1 MHTIAALASGA
12 GKAGISV
19 IRLSGDDAIDIASKV
34 FIPFGNYSSL
44 HDCEGHK
51 QVYGKIIGS
60 DGKRIDTGLCTC
72 FYAPHSYTGENTVEI
87 SCHGSPVGVSMIL
100 ASLFENGAEAALPG
114 EYTKRAFVNGKL
126 DLTMAEA
133 VGSLIDAASTAEVKL
148 FSAQLEGSVGRLVKE
163 QADKITQLLAS
174 VYAYIDYPDE
184 DMRDVGDEE
193 LKAELLK
200 IKNELWRLT
209 NTFSTGLAITEGVP
223 TAIVGLPNTGKSSLL
238 NALLGFDRAI
248 VTDVAGTTRDV
259 VTESVTVGNIKLNLS
274 DTAGI
279 HETSDTVE
287 KIGVERSKGTLT
299 DSKLVFGVFDVTQ
312 QPEQADNDHMVK
324 LLLAVKENKNVVI
337 VLNKCDLADSKKHR
351 DYFEGLGFDNIV
363 QISAKKKEG
372 LEALGNAVSR
382 LYPDS
387 GKAESGLVLTNARQ
401 YAALS
406 MAVGDIERALA
417 ALETLTP
424 DTACLDMESA
434 LGYLL
439 EADGRGVSEEIVNN
453 IFAHFC
459 VGK

>member
-1 MHTIAALASGA
+1 MHTIAAIASGA

-19 IRLSGDDAIDIASKV
+19 IRLSGDDAVEIASKV
-34 FIPFGNYSSL
+34 FIPFGKYDNLTQCQS
-44 HDCEGHK
+44 HM
-51 QVYGKIIGS
+51 QVYGKIVGS

-100 ASLFENGAEAALPG
+100 AALFENGAQAALPG

-133 VGSLIDAASTAEVKL
+133 VGQLIDAGSTAEVKL
-148 FSAQLEGSVGRLVKE
+148 FSAQLEGSVGKLVKE
-163 QADKITQLLAS
+163 QADKITHLLAS

-193 LKAELLK
+193 MKQELLK
-200 IKNELWRLT
+200 IKKELTRLT

-238 NALLGFDRAI
+238 NALLGFERAI

-259 VTESVTVGNIKLNLS
+259 VTESVTVGNIKLKIS

-279 HETSDTVE
+279 HETDDTVE
-287 KIGVERSKGTLT
+287 KIGVERSKGTLS
-299 DSKLVFGVFDVTQ
+299 DSRLVLGVFDVTK
-312 QPEQADNDHMVK
+312 PLSDTDDDIVK
-324 LLLAVKENKNVVI
+324 LLLEAKSSKNVIV
-337 VLNKCDLADSKKHR
+337 VLNKCDIAQPSAHKE
-351 DYFEGLGFDNIV
+351 YFENKGFDSIIC
-363 QISAKKKEG
+363 ISAKEKNG
-372 LEALGNAVSR
+372 LEMLEEQVGK
-382 LYPDS
+382 LYPDAS
-387 GKAESGLVLTNARQ
+387 EAESGLVLTNARQ
-401 YAALS
+401 YAALTG
-406 MAVGDIERALA
+406 AVSDIDRALE
-417 ALETLTP
+417 ALEMLTL

-453 IFAHFC
+453 IFSHFC

>member
-34 FIPFGNYSSL
+34 FIPFGKYDSL
-44 HDCEGHK
+44 TLCESHK
-51 QVYGKIIGS
+51 QVYGKIVGS

-100 ASLFENGAEAALPG
+100 AALFENGAQAALPG

-133 VGSLIDAASTAEVKL
+133 VGQLIDAGSTAEVKL
-148 FSAQLEGSVGRLVKE
+148 FSAQLEGSVGKLVKE
-163 QADKITQLLAS
+163 QADKITNLLAS

-193 LKAELLK
+193 MKQELLK
-200 IKNELWRLT
+200 IQKELTRLT

-279 HETSDTVE
+279 HETDDTVE

-299 DSKLVFGVFDVTQ
+299 DSRLVLGVFDVTKNIS
-312 QPEQADNDHMVK
+312 ETDGDIVK
-324 LLLAVKENKNVVI
+324 LLLEAKKSKNVIV
-337 VLNKCDLADSKKHR
+337 VLNKCDKAEPLAHKA
-351 DYFEGLGFDNIV
+351 YFEDKGFDSIV
-363 QISAKKKEG
+363 CISAKERKE
-372 LEALGNAVSR
+372 SR
-382 LYPDS
+382 HL
-387 GKAESGLVLTNARQ
+387 KNR
-401 YAALS
+401 
-406 MAVGDIERALA
+406 
-417 ALETLTP
+417 
-424 DTACLDMESA
+424 
-434 LGYLL
+434 
-439 EADGRGVSEEIVNN
+439 
-453 IFAHFC
+453 
-459 VGK
+459 

>member
-19 IRLSGDDAIDIASKV
+19 IRLSGDDAVEIASKV
-34 FIPFGNYSSL
+34 FVPFGKYNRLSQYES
-44 HDCEGHK
+44 HK

-72 FYAPHSYTGENTVEI
+72 FFAPHSYTGENTVEI
-87 SCHGSPVGVSMIL
+87 SCHGSPVGVSLIL
-100 ASLFENGAEAALPG
+100 TNLFEQGAKAALPG
-114 EYTKRAFVNGKL
+114 EFTKRAFVNGKL

-133 VGSLIDAASTAEVKL
+133 VGQLIDADSTAQLKL
-148 FSAQLEGSVGRLVKE
+148 FSAQLEGSVGKLVKE
-163 QADKITQLLAS
+163 QADKLTHLLAS

-193 LKAELLK
+193 MKEELLK
-200 IKNELWRLT
+200 IKKELKRLT

-259 VTESVTVGNIKLNLS
+259 VTESVTVGSIKLNLS

-279 HETSDTVE
+279 HETQDTVE

-299 DSKLVFGVFDVTQ
+299 DSRLVFGVFDVTK
-312 QPEQADNDHMVK
+312 PTEQTDDGMVK
-324 LLLAVKENKNVVI
+324 LLLDAKESKNVIV
-337 VLNKCDLADSKKHR
+337 VLNKCDLANSDGHKA
-351 DYFEGLGFDNIV
+351 YFENLGFESV
-363 QISAKKKEG
+363 VCISAKEKEG
-372 LEALGNAVSR
+372 LEALEQAVSR

-387 GKAESGLVLTNARQ
+387 NMAESGLILTNARQ
-401 YAALS
+401 YAALTG
-406 MAVGDIERALA
+406 AVGDIERALE
-417 ALETLTP
+417 ALEMLTP

-434 LGYLL
+434 LGHLL